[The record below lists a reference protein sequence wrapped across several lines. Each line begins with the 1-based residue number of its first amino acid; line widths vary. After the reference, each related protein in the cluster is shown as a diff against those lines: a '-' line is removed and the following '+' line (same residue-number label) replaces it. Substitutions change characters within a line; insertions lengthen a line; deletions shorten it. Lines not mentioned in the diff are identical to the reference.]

1 MSQDDSFQS
10 MENQNKTSENISLAN
25 NYFNNIINNF
35 NTNIDDISQEENQ
48 MINNITPNKD
58 KVSNEHLYNNNKS
71 TEKYQPSPCEYFLS
85 LNSNDLKNIE
95 TFILQLYKELIKDT
109 HINIKY
115 YDEEFNKIK
124 NIINNNNNNNNS
136 FELIINIFKKS
147 LIIIIEEKTRE
158 IIDNVNQFKSTI
170 LLLEQRNKF
179 YIQQNFL
186 KQTKID
192 ILENEIDTYMEM
204 EEEFDEMKEKLKY
217 ENGKFL
223 HNEKKENE
231 ILILR
236 AENSNLKK
244 IIDKNEKTIEEKD
257 HLIESIKKKSAS
269 MINTNNNTIKN
280 SFDLNEI
287 EHNQQPSSLIFIQN
301 NQKPKFNH
309 NNSNITN
316 FKSYNIIQKMKS
328 PNNNSY
334 KTNNNSQSTK
344 RIKFD
349 NNKNNNHSKNKSNN
363 MGSRASTKELINKK
377 IKNKVLN
384 MKKIRRINDSCLDN
398 YNKSSAHIT
407 NSIMSNNSNNSSSK
421 RLKKNINSFFKNN
434 KNNIFNGI
442 SRIHKK
448 IGSGLTNSNINN
460 IIKKNNNKIIVNSI
474 LENNNNNLNNN
485 NSFFFKTS
493 RKKFG
498 ITKKNSK
505 TNIKHPKE
513 DCLLIRNN
521 HSLIK
526 SPTTFNNNDIEN
538 SVGMNNNIII
548 NNIIQNSTSVPIS
561 AATSK
566 SKEKINVSEN
576 EQNQNVKNNYN
587 TNKYTH
593 FYTKKDKNLKNKSSG
608 FLSINIKK
616 KNE

>member
-1 MSQDDSFQS
+1 MSQDNSIQS
-10 MENQNKTSENISLAN
+10 IENQNKTSENISSTN

-35 NTNIDDISQEENQ
+35 NSNIDDTSSKEKKIS
-48 MINNITPNKD
+48 NNETPND
-58 KVSNEHLYNNNKS
+58 TISYELPYNNN
-71 TEKYQPSPCEYFLS
+71 TEANQQKDFFLPI
-85 LNSNDLKNIE
+85 NSYDLKNIE
-95 TFILQLYKELIKDT
+95 AFILLLYNELMKET
-109 HINIKY
+109 NINISLE
-115 YDEEFNKIK
+115 EEFNKIK
-124 NIINNNNNNNNS
+124 NILNNNKKNS
-136 FELIINIFKKS
+136 FELLIELFKNNLKKIIA
-147 LIIIIEEKTRE
+147 EKTE
-158 IIDNVNQFKSTI
+158 ELLESINQFKSII
-170 LLLEQRNKF
+170 LLLEERNKY

-269 MINTNNNTIKN
+269 MINTNTNTIKN
-280 SFDLNEI
+280 SFELNEQ

-301 NQKPKFNH
+301 SQKSKYNNNN

-328 PNNNSY
+328 PNNNSNY

-344 RIKFD
+344 KIKFE
-349 NNKNNNHSKNKSNN
+349 NNKSNNHSKNKSNIL
-363 MGSRASTKELINKK
+363 GARASTKELINKK

-384 MKKIRRINDSCLDN
+384 MKKIRRINDNCLDN

-407 NSIMSNNSNNSSSK
+407 NSLMSNNSNNSSSK

-434 KNNIFNGI
+434 KNNMFSGI

-448 IGSGLTNSNINN
+448 MSSGLTNNN
-460 IIKKNNNKIIVNSI
+460 NLNSIIKNNNNKIIVNSI
-474 LENNNNNLNNN
+474 LENNNNSSNNN
-485 NSFFFKTS
+485 NSFFYKTT

-498 ITKKNSK
+498 VTKKNSK
-505 TNIKHPKE
+505 TNIKHQKE
-513 DCLLIRNN
+513 DYLLIRNN
-521 HSLIK
+521 NSLIK
-526 SPTTFNNNDIEN
+526 SPTTFNNDIEN
-538 SVGMNNNIII
+538 CVGMNNNIII
-548 NNIIQNSTSVPIS
+548 NNIIQNSSSVPIS

-566 SKEKINVSEN
+566 SKEKINISEN
-576 EQNQNVKNNYN
+576 EQNQGNKNNFN
-587 TNKYTH
+587 NKYS
-593 FYTKKDKNLKNKSSG
+593 YLYGKKDKNLKNKSSG
-608 FLSINIKK
+608 FLSVNIKK

>member
-1 MSQDDSFQS
+1 MSQDNSIQS
-10 MENQNKTSENISLAN
+10 KEKQNNTIENISSTNL
-25 NYFNNIINNF
+25 YFNNIINNF
-35 NTNIDDISQEENQ
+35 NCNIDESSS
-48 MINNITPNKD
+48 KD
-58 KVSNEHLYNNNKS
+58 KRVLSNVISNETLSYDLHN
-71 TEKYQPSPCEYFLS
+71 TYQQKEFFLQI
-85 LNSNDLKNIE
+85 NSYDSKNIE
-95 TFILQLYKELIKDT
+95 TFIHLLYNELMKEMN
-109 HINIKY
+109 ININL
-115 YDEEFNKIK
+115 EEELNKIK
-124 NIINNNNNNNNS
+124 NLLNNNQKNS
-136 FELIINIFKKS
+136 FELIFDIFKKS
-147 LIIIIEEKTRE
+147 IKTLIREKTKE
-158 IIDNVNQFKSTI
+158 ILDSLNQCISNL
-170 LLLEQRNKF
+170 LLLEQRNKYF
-179 YIQQNFL
+179 IQQNFL

-269 MINTNNNTIKN
+269 MINTNTNTIKN
-280 SFDLNEI
+280 SFELNEQ

-301 NQKPKFNH
+301 SQKTKCNNNNN

-328 PNNNSY
+328 PNNNNNF

-344 RIKFD
+344 KIKFE
-349 NNKNNNHSKNKSNN
+349 NNKSNNHSKNKSNIL
-363 MGSRASTKELINKK
+363 GARASTKELINKK

-384 MKKIRRINDSCLDN
+384 MKKIRRINDNCLEN

-407 NSIMSNNSNNSSSK
+407 NSLMSNNSNNSSSK

-434 KNNIFNGI
+434 KNNMFSGI

-448 IGSGLTNSNINN
+448 MSSGLTNNN
-460 IIKKNNNKIIVNSI
+460 NLNSIIKNNNNKIIVNSI
-474 LENNNNNLNNN
+474 LENNNNSSNTN
-485 NSFFFKTS
+485 NSFFYKTT

-498 ITKKNSK
+498 VSKKNSK
-505 TNIKHPKE
+505 TNIKHQKE
-513 DCLLIRNN
+513 DYLLIRNN
-521 HSLIK
+521 NSLIK
-526 SPTTFNNNDIEN
+526 SPTTFNNDIEN
-538 SVGMNNNIII
+538 CVGMNNNIII
-548 NNIIQNSTSVPIS
+548 NNIIQNSSSVPIS

-566 SKEKINVSEN
+566 SKEKINISEN
-576 EQNQNVKNNYN
+576 EQNQGNKNNFN
-587 TNKYTH
+587 NKYS
-593 FYTKKDKNLKNKSSG
+593 YLYGKKDKNLKNKSSG
-608 FLSINIKK
+608 FLSVNIKK